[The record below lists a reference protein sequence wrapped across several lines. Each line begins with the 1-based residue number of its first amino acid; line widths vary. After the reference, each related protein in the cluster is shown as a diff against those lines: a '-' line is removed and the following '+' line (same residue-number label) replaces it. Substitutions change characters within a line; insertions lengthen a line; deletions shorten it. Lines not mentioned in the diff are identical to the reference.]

1 MLKLLKTTF
10 LICLFPQMVFANVA
24 LLKNSDTQYLLSNIK
39 EASHSEAKFAKYLED
54 FYWAFRNQNKTW
66 LKRSHQNFNPKNE
79 ELAVYKK
86 VLSEGLNLSNSI
98 SSNDKLNCDS
108 ISRGFDT
115 ISKKYYS
122 LYRKVCFQEKIS
134 NILNSKKSLKESDK
148 SFLLGH
154 ENILTSNRY
163 KSLLISKIKK
173 SSNQDKT
180 FFSNYIK
187 QYIYTQKSLPNIEF
201 MELISVDAKV
211 TQFIQKNGLFDKH
224 DSKFFT
230 NEFKRLI
237 SDFRSSFLD
246 GDQETASALLQK
258 AVDFYDNN
266 ENKIDNAKAWKLF
279 FYNGKTLARE
289 QESQDLALSLF
300 KFSEKMAE
308 EENLFDSKFQSLLT
322 YYQSNQLSKAISFIE
337 DNRFVDE
344 FSTLTPQI
352 RFWTAYIYDQKN
364 EKVMAKELYLKQISL
379 SPLNY
384 YSILSLKQLRNI
396 NSNYTSDII
405 VKPDTLEN
413 INFVKLTKD
422 GAQKIKLF
430 KIFTKANSTFLS
442 SLQGKELRYSSSKK
456 FFAAVDKNQKLPNKK
471 NFLLSFFS
479 QEGQYLL
486 SFKQAYTALRKG
498 DIDLTPTVI
507 SSLFP
512 QIYDGIIK
520 SQNSPIDHR
529 LILSLIRQ
537 ESAFNKKAKSVVGAR
552 GLMQLMPSTA
562 RMFKRRLKTHQLF
575 DPNLNIKI
583 GVKFLERLVKRY
595 DGNLMFTLSAYNA
608 GMGNVGKWMKTI
620 PFGDDILLNVELIP
634 FSETKKYVKLIYRNL
649 FFYKYL
655 DQDPAHLDLALRE
668 SFNVTF
674 NN

>member
-1 MLKLLKTTF
+1 LLKLLKITF
-10 LICLFPQMVFANVA
+10 LLCLLPQMVFANVA
-24 LLKNSDTQYLLSNIK
+24 LIKNTDAQYLLSNIS
-39 EASHSEAKFAKYLED
+39 EATRSEAKYAKYLED

-66 LKRSHQNFNPKNE
+66 LKRSHHNFKPKSE

-86 VLSEGLNLSNSI
+86 VLSEGLSLANSI
-98 SSNDKLNCDS
+98 SSNGELSCDS
-108 ISRGFDT
+108 ISKGFD
-115 ISKKYYS
+115 SVSRKYYS
-122 LYRKVCFQEKIS
+122 LYRKVCLQEKIS
-134 NILNSKKSLKESDK
+134 NILNSKKSLNELDK
-148 SFLLGH
+148 DFLLNH
-154 ENILTSNRY
+154 DNILTSSRY
-163 KSLLISKIKK
+163 KNLLISKIKK
-173 SSNQDKT
+173 SSNSDKT

-201 MELISVDAKV
+201 MELITIDAKV

-237 SDFRSSFLD
+237 SDFRSNFLD
-246 GDQETASALLQK
+246 GDQESASALLQK

-266 ENKIDNAKAWKLF
+266 EDKINNAKAWKLF
-279 FYNGKTLARE
+279 FYNGKTFARE

-344 FSTLTPQI
+344 FSSLTPQI

-405 VKPDTLEN
+405 IKPDTLEN
-413 INFVKLTKD
+413 INLIKLTRD
-422 GAQKIKLF
+422 GAKKIRLF

-442 SLQGKELRYSSSKK
+442 SLQGKELRYSSSKNL
-456 FFAAVDKNQKLPNKK
+456 FAKLDKNQTLPNKK

-512 QIYDGIIK
+512 QTYDGIIK

-537 ESAFNKKAKSVVGAR
+537 ESAFNRKAKSVVGAR